1 MAILWK
7 TERGQGFLLCPI
19 HKKFE
24 IYALNENK
32 IMNSISTT
40 KKYYSIKHYVAEKFI
55 YKVSYLQSSS
65 QQLACHLNS
74 HTIVE
79 TRKEYIVVKWMGNDN
94 QISQEIFDSFLTQL
108 LQSKDTQNT
117 DPKHF

>member
-7 TERGQGFLLCPI
+7 TEKGQGFLLCPI

-40 KKYYSIKHYVAEKFI
+40 KKI
-55 YKVSYLQSSS
+55 L
-65 QQLACHLNS
+65 LNKTLCS
-74 HTIVE
+74 
-79 TRKEYIVVKWMGNDN
+79 
-94 QISQEIFDSFLTQL
+94 
-108 LQSKDTQNT
+108 
-117 DPKHF
+117 

>member
-1 MAILWK
+1 MKTRLWILSA
-7 TERGQGFLLCPI
+7 QL
-19 HKKFE
+19 
-24 IYALNENK
+24 
-32 IMNSISTT
+32 
-40 KKYYSIKHYVAEKFI
+40 KKYASIKHYLAEQFI

-94 QISQEIFDSFLTQL
+94 QIFQEIFDSFLTQL
-108 LQSKDTQNT
+108 LQSKDTQYT

>member
-7 TERGQGFLLCPI
+7 TEKGRGFLLCPI

-40 KKYYSIKHYVAEKFI
+40 KKYYSIKHYVAEKLI

-79 TRKEYIVVKWMGNDN
+79 TRKEYIVVK
-94 QISQEIFDSFLTQL
+94 
-108 LQSKDTQNT
+108 
-117 DPKHF
+117 